1 MLPVPL
7 SSHAIS
13 CQVYDLRG
21 VLKHMPQLVSE
32 LYSAISGWY
41 APEVAI
47 LVFHAGCRFR
57 DANVR

>member
-1 MLPVPL
+1 
-7 SSHAIS
+7 
-13 CQVYDLRG
+13 
-21 VLKHMPQLVSE
+21 MPQLVLE
-32 LYSAISGWY
+32 LYSARSGWY